1 MESKI
6 EEGLRTVVETIVR
19 TFDPEKVILFGS
31 YAYGKPHKYSDVD
44 LFIVSEMN
52 ERPAKRR
59 MMIGSLFRDR
69 PFPMDF
75 IVKTPSEVEERISMG
90 DFFIKKILEKGK
102 VLYERKI
109 G

>member
-1 MESKI
+1 MESKT
-6 EEGLRTVVETIVR
+6 EEGLKTAVETIVR
-19 TFDPEKVILFGS
+19 AFDPEKVILFGS

-44 LFIVSEMN
+44 LFIVMETN

-69 PFPMDF
+69 LFPMDF
-75 IVKTPSEVEERISMG
+75 IVKTPSEVEERMSMG
-90 DFFIKKILEKGK
+90 DFFIERILKRGK
-102 VLYERKI
+102 VLYERKT

>member
-6 EEGLRTVVETIVR
+6 EEGLKTAVETIVR

-44 LFIVSEMN
+44 LLIVMESN
-52 ERPAKRR
+52 ERPAQRR

-69 PFPMDF
+69 LFPMDF
-75 IVKTPSEVEERISMG
+75 IVKTPSEVEKRICMG

-102 VLYERKI
+102 VLYERKT